1 MRLLNYFMKNKKIII
16 LGATGQIGKE
26 LSLEFSKIKNIETIS
41 HSRTKVGSSF
51 FKFYNLPN
59 IIGDLNNNIIMREI
73 SNADLIF
80 DLAAPNHGTL
90 NEIKKFYN
98 KRFNMIIPF
107 MKQNSKFVFA
117 STMNA
122 FGADNKRKKLKNYII
137 SSSVYASNKRYAEN
151 YARKLCK
158 KNSLDIYIIRLAEVH
173 GKYQRASTNIM
184 SLIAN
189 KFLFEIPNT
198 PAWITFIVLIKGAIV
213 DILENRV
220 KPGLYTL
227 TCDNIYW
234 NELLEYFGKKINI
247 KPKLQI
253 IDQNF
258 KILNKFKNLF
268 HHFINSQKDFIRGNI
283 NLTKNFQDLMG
294 LNYRIDKALKAGE
307 KIKLKKIKIYRDY
320 SRFKGILPG
329 KRIQSIKYDKNLLL
343 K

>member
-1 MRLLNYFMKNKKIII
+1 MKIKKIII

-26 LSLEFSKIKNIETIS
+26 LSLEFSKIKNIKTVS

-51 FKFYNLPN
+51 FKLHNLPN
-59 IIGDLNNNIIMREI
+59 IIGDLNNNDIIREI
-73 SNADLIF
+73 SSADLVF
-80 DLAAPNHGTL
+80 DLAAPNQGTL
-90 NEIKKFYN
+90 KEIKKFYH
-98 KRFNMIIPF
+98 KRFDIIIPY
-107 MKQNSKFVFA
+107 MKKNSKFVFA

-122 FGADNKRKKLKNYII
+122 FGIDIKRKKLKNYII
-137 SSSVYASNKRYAEN
+137 SSSIYASNKRYAES
-151 YARKLCK
+151 YAKKLCK

-173 GKYQRASTNIM
+173 GNYQRASTNIM

-198 PAWITFIVLIKGAIV
+198 PAWITFIVIIKATIIS
-213 DILENRV
+213 ILENRE

-247 KPKLQI
+247 RPKFEI

-258 KILNKFKNLF
+258 NILNKFKNLL
-268 HHFINSQKDFIRGNI
+268 HLFINSQKDLIRGNI
-283 NLTKNFQDLMG
+283 NLTKNFQDLMT
-294 LNYRIDKALKAGE
+294 LNYRIKKAFKIGE
-307 KIKLKKIKIYRDY
+307 KIKLKKIKVYQDY
-320 SRFKGILPG
+320 SRFKGTLPG
-329 KRIQSIKYDKNLLL
+329 KRIQSIKYDKDLLL

>member
-1 MRLLNYFMKNKKIII
+1 MKNKKIII

-90 NEIKKFYN
+90 KEIKKFYN

-137 SSSVYASNKRYAEN
+137 SSSVYASNKRYAES

-158 KNSLDIYIIRLAEVH
+158 KKCSH
-173 GKYQRASTNIM
+173 
-184 SLIAN
+184 
-189 KFLFEIPNT
+189 F
-198 PAWITFIVLIKGAIV
+198 W
-213 DILENRV
+213 
-220 KPGLYTL
+220 
-227 TCDNIYW
+227 
-234 NELLEYFGKKINI
+234 KK
-247 KPKLQI
+247 
-253 IDQNF
+253 
-258 KILNKFKNLF
+258 
-268 HHFINSQKDFIRGNI
+268 
-283 NLTKNFQDLMG
+283 
-294 LNYRIDKALKAGE
+294 
-307 KIKLKKIKIYRDY
+307 
-320 SRFKGILPG
+320 
-329 KRIQSIKYDKNLLL
+329 
-343 K
+343 